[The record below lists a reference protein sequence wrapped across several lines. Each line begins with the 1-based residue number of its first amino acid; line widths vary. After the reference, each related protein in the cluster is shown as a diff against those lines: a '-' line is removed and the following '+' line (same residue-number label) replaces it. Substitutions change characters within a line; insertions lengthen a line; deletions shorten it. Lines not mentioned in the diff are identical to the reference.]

1 MTLSLSNVDFSTVSI
16 REERNNTEPEI
27 LSVSYDSSGITV
39 QIRVVDEFFGRD
51 GFYEID
57 TTNEDSF
64 KLELD
69 LSVFF
74 SIDSLIVEKY
84 KDLDRPLVES
94 YDGIVSD
101 KYTFKYVCSE
111 LDEEEVIE
119 YIKEIWI
126 DYHDDYRVIFEAFLN
141 EQQKDTVEAVSF
153 DLQKNSVTNRNQI
166 YSTQMYNC
174 DLERSFSK
182 RKTKL
187 QCYNQIF

>member
-1 MTLSLSNVDFSTVSI
+1 MALNLSQIDFTTVSVH
-16 REERNNTEPEI
+16 EERNNTDPEI

-74 SIDSLIVEKY
+74 SIESLIVEKY
-84 KDLDRPLVES
+84 VDLDRPLVES
-94 YDGIVSD
+94 YDGVVSD

-126 DYHDDYRVIFEAFLN
+126 DYSDDYRVSFEAFLN
-141 EQQKDTVEAVSF
+141 K
-153 DLQKNSVTNRNQI
+153 
-166 YSTQMYNC
+166 
-174 DLERSFSK
+174 
-182 RKTKL
+182 
-187 QCYNQIF
+187 

>member
-1 MTLSLSNVDFSTVSI
+1 MTLNLSDIDCTTVSVH
-16 REERNNTEPEI
+16 EERNNTDPEI

-39 QIRVVDEFFGRD
+39 QMRVVDEFFGRD

-84 KDLDRPLVES
+84 ADLDRPLVES
-94 YDGIVSD
+94 YDGVVSD

-126 DYHDDYRVIFEAFLN
+126 DYSDDYRVSFEAFLN
-141 EQQKDTVEAVSF
+141 E
-153 DLQKNSVTNRNQI
+153 
-166 YSTQMYNC
+166 
-174 DLERSFSK
+174 
-182 RKTKL
+182 
-187 QCYNQIF
+187 

>member
-1 MTLSLSNVDFSTVSI
+1 MTLSLSQIDFSTVSVH
-16 REERNNTEPEI
+16 EERNNTDPEI
-27 LSVSYDSSGITV
+27 LNVSYDDSGITV

-74 SIDSLIVEKY
+74 SIDSLVVENY
-84 KDLDRPLVES
+84 SGVDRKRVES
-94 YDGIVSD
+94 SDGVISS
-101 KYTFKYVCSE
+101 KYAFKYVCSE

-126 DYHDDYRVIFEAFLN
+126 DYSDDYRVSFEAFLN
-141 EQQKDTVEAVSF
+141 E
-153 DLQKNSVTNRNQI
+153 
-166 YSTQMYNC
+166 
-174 DLERSFSK
+174 
-182 RKTKL
+182 
-187 QCYNQIF
+187 

>member
-126 DYHDDYRVIFEAFLN
+126 DYRDDYGVIFEAFLN
-141 EQQKDTVEAVSF
+141 E
-153 DLQKNSVTNRNQI
+153 
-166 YSTQMYNC
+166 
-174 DLERSFSK
+174 
-182 RKTKL
+182 
-187 QCYNQIF
+187 